1 MFYQGVVARGTINE
15 VPAYP
20 RLIVEEVLKRKAQ
33 YVMFAHNHPNGSS
46 MPSTGDKI
54 ATQQIESA
62 LEAIDVRML
71 DHIIVAGQQY
81 YSMAEGGLL

>member
-1 MFYQGVVARGTINE
+1 MLCLRTITQTAH
-15 VPAYP
+15 PC
-20 RLIVEEVLKRKAQ
+20 RLR
-33 YVMFAHNHPNGSS
+33 
-46 MPSTGDKI
+46 GDKI